1 MAPIDL
7 FILLLNPIQNFEKQL
22 RFWCL
27 KSVHQQTFTNLVRPF
42 KIENVVLA
50 KMVPLSMYIY
60 ARVVALVSD
69 TPQ

>member
-1 MAPIDL
+1 MAPLDL
-7 FILLLNPIQNFEKQL
+7 FILLLNPIQNFKKHL

-27 KSVHQQTFTNLVRPF
+27 KSVHQQTFTNLVHPF

-60 ARVVALVSD
+60 ARVVAIVSD
-69 TPQ
+69 TPK